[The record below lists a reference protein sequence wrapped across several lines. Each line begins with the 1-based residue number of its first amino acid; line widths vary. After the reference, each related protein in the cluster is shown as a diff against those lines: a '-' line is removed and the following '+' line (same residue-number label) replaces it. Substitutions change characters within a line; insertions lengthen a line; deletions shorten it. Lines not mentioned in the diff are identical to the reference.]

1 MAQVMHSLSRPRILW
16 GAGTPRT
23 LRAHWMLRELDLDYE
38 SRPIGSRSGETQ
50 TPSFLAINP
59 SRKIPV
65 LQDGDFVLAES
76 AAIVYYLAG
85 TYGKDLLP
93 QQGTRE
99 RSLYDQWCFFTMMEL
114 DANTLY
120 IIRRH
125 EDLKA
130 VYGEA
135 ENAVKAARRC
145 FEEQAQAAAQ
155 RLGRGPYA
163 MGERVTGV
171 DVLLTTC
178 LAGGRRRGIPLPGA
192 LSDYLDRVTRRE
204 AYLAAQ
210 RANQRA

>member
-1 MAQVMHSLSRPRILW
+1 MAQVLHSLARLRILW

-23 LRAHWMLRELDLDYE
+23 LRAHWMLRELGLAYE

-59 SRKIPV
+59 SGKIPV

-76 AAIVYYLAG
+76 AAIVNYLAD
-85 TYGKDLLP
+85 TYGGEAMP
-93 QQGTRE
+93 RPGTRE

-135 ENAVKAARRC
+135 ENAIKAAKLC
-145 FEEQAQAAAQ
+145 FEQQALAAAR

-163 MGERVTGV
+163 MGERFTGA
-171 DVLLTTC
+171 DVLLGTC
-178 LAGGRRRGIPLPGA
+178 LAGAQRRGIALPDV
-192 LSDYLDRVTRRE
+192 LTHYVERVTQRE
-204 AYLAAQ
+204 AYVQAQ
-210 RANQRA
+210 RANQRR

>member
-23 LRAHWMLRELDLDYE
+23 LRAHWMLRELRLEYE
-38 SRPIGSRSGETQ
+38 SRRIGSRSGETQ

-76 AAIVYYLAG
+76 AAIVNYLAE
-85 TYGKDLLP
+85 TYGNELLP
-93 QQGTRE
+93 RPGTRE

-125 EDLKA
+125 EDLKE

-145 FEEQAQAAAQ
+145 FEEQARAAAQ
-155 RLGRGPYA
+155 RLGRGPYV
-163 MGERVTGV
+163 MGERFTGV
-171 DVLLTTC
+171 DILLTTC
-178 LAGGRRRGIPLPGA
+178 LTGGQRRGIPIPEA
-192 LSDYLDRVTRRE
+192 LAEYVDRITRRD
-204 AYLAAQ
+204 AYRDAQ

>member
-1 MAQVMHSLSRPRILW
+1 MAQVLHSLARTRILW

-23 LRAHWMLRELDLDYE
+23 LRAHWMLHELGLAYE

-76 AAIVYYLAG
+76 AAIVSYLAE
-85 TYGKDLLP
+85 TYGGDAMP
-93 QQGTRE
+93 RPGTRE

-120 IIRRH
+120 ILRRH
-125 EDLKA
+125 EDLKE

-135 ENAVKAARRC
+135 ENAVKAARTC

-163 MGERVTGV
+163 MGEHFTGA

-178 LAGGRRRGIPLPGA
+178 LAGARRRGIALPDA
-192 LSDYLDRVTRRE
+192 LTDYVERITRRE
-204 AYLAAQ
+204 AFLQAQ
-210 RANQRA
+210 LANQRR

>member
-1 MAQVMHSLSRPRILW
+1 MVQVMHSLSRPRILW

-23 LRAHWMLRELDLDYE
+23 LRAHWMLRELNLEYE

-76 AAIVYYLAG
+76 AAIVNYLAA
-85 TYGKDLLP
+85 TYGNDLLP
-93 QQGTRE
+93 QPGTRE
-99 RSLYDQWCFFTMMEL
+99 RALYDQWCFFIMMEL

-135 ENAVKAARRC
+135 ENAVKAAKRC

-155 RLGRGPYA
+155 RLGRGPHA
-163 MGERVTGV
+163 MGERFTGG
-171 DVLLTTC
+171 DILLTTG
-178 LAGGRRRGIPLPGA
+178 LTGARRRGIPLPEV
-192 LSDYLDRVTRRE
+192 LSDYVERITRRE
-204 AYLAAQ
+204 AFLVAQ

>member
-23 LRAHWMLRELDLDYE
+23 LRAHWMLRELRLEYE

-76 AAIVYYLAG
+76 AAIVNYLAE
-85 TYGKDLLP
+85 TYGNEFLP
-93 QQGTRE
+93 RPGTRE
-99 RSLYDQWCFFTMMEL
+99 RSLYDQWCFFIMMEL

-125 EDLKA
+125 EDLKE

-135 ENAVKAARRC
+135 ENAVMAARRC
-145 FEEQAQAAAQ
+145 FEEQARAAAQ

-163 MGERVTGV
+163 MGDRFTGV
-171 DVLLTTC
+171 DILLTTC
-178 LAGGRRRGIPLPGA
+178 LTGGRRRGIPIPGA
-192 LSDYLDRVTRRE
+192 LSDYVDRITRRE
-204 AYLAAQ
+204 AYLDAQ